1 MCVPR
6 KDSVK
11 TAQNYEIGKSLNILS
26 ELVMS
31 MIKSSHQVKHD
42 SHRSN
47 DKACNQMS
55 ETPLAVGPGL
65 SLQVHMQERFSTLM
79 FDLDLSISYD
89 KIKIENYIVNSV
101 THIRERTFH
110 LTLLEAFQFTL
121 QSTIVTSKCNY
132 RRK

>member
-1 MCVPR
+1 
-6 KDSVK
+6 
-11 TAQNYEIGKSLNILS
+11 
-26 ELVMS
+26 
-31 MIKSSHQVKHD
+31 
-42 SHRSN
+42 
-47 DKACNQMS
+47 MS

-110 LTLLEAFQFTL
+110 LTLL
-121 QSTIVTSKCNY
+121 
-132 RRK
+132 